1 MEWVIWFA
9 VLVIANAAAWRA
21 ASAIA
26 RSRPDGLLSH
36 VLRGIDDD
44 VMVGGIIASLAAVL
58 AGQIASG
65 VPWLAQSWWTNTVA
79 AAAASDNNWS
89 SPTVVVAAILLLG
102 PAILVWWFAP
112 AVLVYSAS
120 GAYWRGVRWVAP
132 RPGMRFIVRA
142 FLLAACG
149 LPLIVAAVCA
159 VSTVIADYAFGIC
172 RRDGANLRVRPEK
185 ITASVSVGARG
196 AAAERRQLGW
206 DRISATDRDRCARS
220 AAFHAIL
227 ASGVLNLT
235 VLPAFLN
242 R

>member
-9 VLVIANAAAWRA
+9 VLVIANTAAWRA

-26 RSRPDGLLSH
+26 RSRPDGLVSH

-44 VMVGGIIASLAAVL
+44 VMIGGIIASLAAVL
-58 AGQIASG
+58 AGQIVSG
-65 VPWLAQSWWTNTVA
+65 VPWLAQSWWTNMVA
-79 AAAASDNNWS
+79 AAATSGSTWPL
-89 SPTVVVAAILLLG
+89 PTVVVAAILLLG

-120 GAYWRGVRWVAP
+120 GAYWRGFREVAP
-132 RPGMRFIVRA
+132 RPVMRFIVRT

-149 LPLIVAAVCA
+149 LPLMVAAVCA
-159 VSTVIADYAFGIC
+159 VSTVIADYALGIC

-185 ITASVSVGARG
+185 IAASVSVGAQG
-196 AAAERRQLGW
+196 VAVERRQLGW
-206 DRISATDRDRCARS
+206 DRISPTDRGRCARS
-220 AAFHAIL
+220 AAFHVVL
-227 ASGVLNLT
+227 ASGILNLT